1 MNTYYKT
8 LKDKLLE
15 RAYLELANMIN
26 EGKLNTKIDN
36 TLSYQALIYIEELE
50 AELKEVNDY

>member
-15 RAYLELANMIN
+15 RANVELANMIN
-26 EGKLNTKIDN
+26 EGKFDAKINN
-36 TLSYQALIYIEELE
+36 TLSFQALMYIEELE